1 VFFNT
6 IIKLFYRSVQFN
18 EEVEV
23 KTLVEGIG
31 GSNSAPAEVVEISEE
46 RIDYVMSLLH
56 EADPVILTLVMKYIV
71 TCRKLSLYSLFMI
84 NDEKFF
90 NSGNSHLSF
99 WYLFS
104 DSAMFRVRMHK

>member
-6 IIKLFYRSVQFN
+6 IIKLFHRSVQFN

-56 EADPVILTLVMKYIV
+56 EADPVILTFMMKCIV
-71 TCRKLSLYSLFMI
+71 SFRKISLYSFLCQMMRNFSTVAI
-84 NDEKFF
+84 HIYRF
-90 NSGNSHLSF
+90 GI
-99 WYLFS
+99 YLVTQQCFE
-104 DSAMFRVRMHK
+104 